1 MVGLDCLYSIWVERG
16 STAAGAGVS
25 GGDWR
30 EKKKKKK
37 QMKNRKMEKKRYIM
51 LGY

>member
-25 GGDWR
+25 GGNWR

-37 QMKNRKMEKKRYIM
+37 KDI
-51 LGY
+51 